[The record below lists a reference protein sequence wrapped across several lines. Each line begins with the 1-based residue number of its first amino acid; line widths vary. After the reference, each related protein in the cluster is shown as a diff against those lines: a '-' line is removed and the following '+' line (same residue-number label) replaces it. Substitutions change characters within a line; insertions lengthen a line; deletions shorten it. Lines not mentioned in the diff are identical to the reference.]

1 MDLLPDEEQQ
11 AIIDQSASFLANEL
25 PLARLHDLSGGPET
39 LSDPFWKSMAELGWF
54 ALGLPEDRGGVGF
67 TLAEESLLV
76 RELGR
81 VLAPPTV
88 LATLLGARCAAL
100 SGDEAVRDAILAGE
114 ARVAWAQARGV
125 DAVRVGETCS
135 GAFHV
140 FDPERATYLLVLG
153 ESGAALIDAGVL
165 AKARPLDCM
174 DESIGLVE
182 LELDAVPAVTFLDA
196 EEDAISTRAL
206 LLVSALLVG
215 QCEATRDDAVAYAK
229 ERVQFGKPIGV
240 FQAVKHP
247 CSDMAVGCE
256 AGLSQ
261 LLMAALTV
269 RDGLP
274 GGLFQVASTKL
285 IAARVAV
292 KSAERNVQI
301 HGGYGF
307 TTDYDAHLFVKRAHV
322 LDVLAASQR
331 ELLTILLDEDLSD

>member
-25 PLARLHDLSGGPET
+25 PLARLHELGGRPET
-39 LSDPFWKSMAELGWF
+39 LSDEVWKSMAELGWF
-54 ALGLPEDRGGVGF
+54 ALGLPEECGGVGF

-88 LATLLGARCAAL
+88 LATLLGARCSAL
-100 SGDEAVRDAILAGE
+100 CGTQEIRDAILAGG
-114 ARVAWAQARGV
+114 ARVAWAQAAGAA
-125 DAVRVGETCS
+125 AVQVGGACS

-140 FDPERATYLLVLG
+140 FDPAGATHLLLLG
-153 ESGAALIDAGVL
+153 ESGAALLAADGL
-165 AKARPLDCM
+165 AKARAFECL

-182 LELDAVPAVTFLDA
+182 LQLDAAPALAFLDA
-196 EEDAISTRAL
+196 GVDAILTRAT

-229 ERVQFGKPIGV
+229 ERAQFGKPIGV

-247 CSDMAVGCE
+247 CADMAVGCE

-261 LLMAALTV
+261 MLMAALVV

-274 GGLFQVASTKL
+274 DGRFQAASAKL
-285 IAARVAV
+285 VAARTAV

-307 TTDYDAHLFVKRAHV
+307 TTEYDAHLFVKRAHV
-322 LDVLAASQR
+322 LDILAGSQR
-331 ELLTILLDEDLSD
+331 ELLRTLLEEEPPH